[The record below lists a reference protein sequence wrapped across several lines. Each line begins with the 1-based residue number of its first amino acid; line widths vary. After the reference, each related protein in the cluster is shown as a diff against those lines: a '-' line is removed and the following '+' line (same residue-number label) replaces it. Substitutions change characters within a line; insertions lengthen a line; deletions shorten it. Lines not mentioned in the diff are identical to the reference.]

1 MWWLPAWSMYKLQ
14 KREQRVHYYIMLA
27 ILMHH
32 LSFIA
37 GHIDICNKVPT
48 RSRGLEQ
55 AQDVIILVTWW
66 NQGTKWYWLV
76 YRPDA
81 YCWTCWY
88 LQKKLPTRYRIFFR
102 YQAIFPYLPYAYFWT
117 CWPLQKKSHKIL
129 IL

>member
-1 MWWLPAWSMYKLQ
+1 MYKLQ

-55 AQDVIILVTWW
+55 AQDATILSTDEIKQQNDTDSFIVKMHIVGHV
-66 NQGTKWYWLV
+66 N
-76 YRPDA
+76 
-81 YCWTCWY
+81 
-88 LQKKLPTRYRIFFR
+88 
-102 YQAIFPYLPYAYFWT
+102 
-117 CWPLQKKSHKIL
+117 
-129 IL
+129 